1 MQIREKSGREERCS
15 IVQGESVSNF
25 IDGSALIVETSRK
38 NVRIYT
44 NIWYESQN
52 WFNFLYFPFFE
63 KRDFK
68 NAILFSK
75 LAISKQVL
83 ALIYALSVFTHA
95 RYNPLL
101 CLRCRA
107 EILNETCIIKSGEF
121 IIGTTVSVQLYHL
134 FPFLWNFWIILETLE
149 KHCSNI
155 FSMLYSRYFHDFYE

>member
-1 MQIREKSGREERCS
+1 MQIRGKSGREERCS
-15 IVQGESVSNF
+15 IVQSESVSNF

-38 NVRIYT
+38 NVQIYT
-44 NIWYESQN
+44 NISYESQN

-68 NAILFSK
+68 NAILLLSK
-75 LAISKQVL
+75 LAISNRF
-83 ALIYALSVFTHA
+83 LIYALFVFTHA

-134 FPFLWNFWIILETLE
+134 FPFLWNFWIILETLLQ
-149 KHCSNI
+149 HLFNTLFAILSRFLRI
-155 FSMLYSRYFHDFYE
+155 ILY

>member
-1 MQIREKSGREERCS
+1 MQIRGKSGREERCS
-15 IVQGESVSNF
+15 IVQSESVSNF

-44 NIWYESQN
+44 NISYESQN

-68 NAILFSK
+68 NAILLLSK
-75 LAISKQVL
+75 LAISNRF
-83 ALIYALSVFTHA
+83 LIYALFVFTHA

-134 FPFLWNFWIILETLE
+134 FPFLWNFWIILETLLQ
-149 KHCSNI
+149 HLFNTLFAILSRFLRI
-155 FSMLYSRYFHDFYE
+155 ILY